1 MTSRENKKNV
11 WVNRCKPE
19 DINLLAPDAPIEY
32 GYVLIIEYE
41 DKRIFIASSKNPTR
55 YVNSLQ
61 QLANKMMANAAT
73 NIRISPL
80 VRRVETVK
88 GNLIRKLKDYKIEQN
103 PSFYLVDESVL
114 KKKISETFAL
124 ATFYTA

>member
-1 MTSRENKKNV
+1 MTCRENKKNV
-11 WVNRCKPE
+11 WINRCKPE

-41 DKRIFIASSKNPTR
+41 DKRIFIASSKKPTR

-103 PSFYLVDESVL
+103 PGYIWLMKVF
-114 KKKISETFAL
+114 
-124 ATFYTA
+124 